1 MRARSAQRTTTN
13 SVSNS
18 TQKPRQAFRYRIDRW
33 VRHVVMQAIG
43 YLAPETA
50 AAELQPRSSA
60 VKKILLVRANFRMGN
75 AILALPAVTAF
86 RRNFPDAQIDFVGS
100 PISNILFQHQ
110 PLDRHY
116 SAPRRFPH
124 VLWQYPRLMRRLRAN
139 RYDLAVDVS
148 GSQSGVDAF
157 IIGLSG
163 ARIRAGIGG
172 KWDRLFNVKIAK
184 PSERNKYLRLPEFL
198 SALKLENVENVGRI
212 NFSPSETTEGLAKVE
227 SLAGK
232 SDDPIVGVFV
242 GGRKLRGKRWPLEHF
257 VEIVRHLQKNR
268 IRVIAFLGPE
278 ENDIADSFRAALDAT
293 VPIVFEPDVR
303 KFAAMISHLDL
314 LICCDSGPMH
324 LACAVGVRVVAI
336 FQPRDVARWSPPATA
351 ARVISGPDGAT
362 PSTVLN
368 AVIEELSVRRSTRP
382 LATETAIASNSH

>member
-1 MRARSAQRTTTN
+1 
-13 SVSNS
+13 
-18 TQKPRQAFRYRIDRW
+18 
-33 VRHVVMQAIG
+33 
-43 YLAPETA
+43 
-50 AAELQPRSSA
+50 
-60 VKKILLVRANFRMGN
+60 MGN
-75 AILALPAVTAF
+75 AVLALPAVTAF

-100 PISNILFQHQ
+100 PISGILFQQQ

-148 GSQSGVDAF
+148 CSQSGVDAF

-163 ARIRAGIGG
+163 AQIRVGIAG
-172 KWDRLFNVKIAK
+172 KWDRLFNLKTAR

-198 SALKLENVENVGRI
+198 SALKLENIENVGRI
-212 NFSPSETTEGLAKVE
+212 NFSPSETAEGLAKVE

-232 SDDPIVGVFV
+232 GNEPIVGVFV
-242 GGRKLRGKRWPLEHF
+242 GGRKLRGKRWPVEHF
-257 VEIVRHLQKNR
+257 VEIIKQLRKNGV
-268 IRVIAFLGPE
+268 RVIVFRGPE
-278 ENDIADSFRAALDAT
+278 EKDIADSLRAALDAT
-293 VPIVFEPDVR
+293 VPVVFEPDVR
-303 KFAAMISHLDL
+303 KFAAMISYVDL

-336 FQPRDVARWSPPATA
+336 YQPRDVARWAPPANA

-362 PSTVLN
+362 PAEALN
-368 AVIEELSVRRSTRP
+368 AVMDELSNRQSVGH
-382 LATETAIASNSH
+382 AAIRAAAAAQFP